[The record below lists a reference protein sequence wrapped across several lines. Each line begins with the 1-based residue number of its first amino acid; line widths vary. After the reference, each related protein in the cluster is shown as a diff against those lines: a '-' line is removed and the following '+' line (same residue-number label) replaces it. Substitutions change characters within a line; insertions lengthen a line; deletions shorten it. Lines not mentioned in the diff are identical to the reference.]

1 MTDITRLLASLK
13 RRSSHV
19 KDFGDDITFVKL
31 EDLDA
36 LVEALEKAQ
45 STIIELQQKCEID
58 PRTHEIIDLEER
70 IDNLESFRTA
80 YMEWGEKT
88 DWVQTDKRFDVLKP
102 WGKHRA
108 DVLKAYIERLEL
120 RIAEL
125 ESEVKFP
132 GVMRCNTCGFS
143 RTHVIATPDG
153 MRAGKSEPEN
163 CPNGCGPMWHDTYR
177 RQYDELHDAYT
188 ALRESNA
195 QVIKSRDH
203 YKRMSEEG
211 LKQLSESRT
220 VTVKLPD
227 DEDGQA
233 YGFGK
238 WANGKLPATAG
249 TMPIAYCEDAWRAAF
264 EVFSTAAGIKWE
276 AE

>member
-13 RRSSHV
+13 RRSAHA
-19 KDFGDDITFVKL
+19 KEFGDSITFVKL

-45 STIIELQQKCEID
+45 QRE
-58 PRTHEIIDLEER
+58 
-70 IDNLESFRTA
+70 
-80 YMEWGEKT
+80 
-88 DWVQTDKRFDVLKP
+88 
-102 WGKHRA
+102 HRA
-108 DVLKAYIERLEL
+108 VKLVKDNDSSWEL
-120 RIAEL
+120 LFSQCEAARERIAEL

-177 RQYDELHDAYT
+177 RQYDELYDAYT

-195 QVIKSRDH
+195 QVIQSRDH

-211 LKQLSESRT
+211 LKQLAEPRT
-220 VTVKLPD
+220 FIVKLPHQAGFD
-227 DEDGQA
+227 DPQTA
-233 YGFGK
+233 YDAIEECK
-238 WANGKLPATAG
+238 AA
-249 TMPIAYCEDAWRAAF
+249 IA
-264 EVFSTAAGIKWE
+264 AAGVTGIMWE
-276 AE
+276 VE

>member
-1 MTDITRLLASLK
+1 MADITELAQSHELLIANGNETANLLRHLANNEIDSDYFAVVSECEAYGQETDAEL
-13 RRSSHV
+13 S
-19 KDFGDDITFVKL
+19 ITEFALRAAGYV
-31 EDLDA
+31 DS

-45 STIIELQQKCEID
+45 Q
-58 PRTHEIIDLEER
+58 LETLAAE
-70 IDNLESFRTA
+70 TA
-80 YMEWGEKT
+80 IQISKGLAEAY
-88 DWVQTDKRFDVLKP
+88 KRVT
-102 WGKHRA
+102 
-108 DVLKAYIERLEL
+108 
-120 RIAEL
+120 EL

-132 GVMRCNTCGFS
+132 GVMRCNACGFS

-211 LKQLSESRT
+211 LKQLAESRT
-220 VTVKLPD
+220 VTVKLLKDHVD
-227 DEDGQA
+227 DADL
-233 YGFGK
+233 FGWGVVVVPLEALK
-238 WANGKLPATAG
+238 EACADAG
-249 TMPIAYCEDAWRAAF
+249 VTVEIAD
-264 EVFSTAAGIKWE
+264 AGIKVE
-276 AE
+276 VE